1 MVRKSTVP
9 GILKTYPLLAATFS
23 DCQALIDPAT
33 WDSAW
38 AADTNVCHYKNP
50 DDLFSAPAVAY
61 NTACHGNCCVYYA
74 SKVAGGKPDK
84 GKTLQDA
91 ASLMGC
97 ADTAKNKIN
106 GMLYT
111 EQAYGVCISNGNG
124 CGDCFGESGLPR
136 RRFSCRA
143 DLSADDKDFSGGCG
157 NC

>member
-1 MVRKSTVP
+1 MHFS
-9 GILKTYPLLAATFS
+9 PLLSLVAFSAMPAVFAQVGVHCGTTSDATFS
-23 DCQALIDPAT
+23 DCQALFDPAT

-38 AADTNVCHYKNP
+38 AGDTNVCHYRNSG
-50 DDLFSAPAVAY
+50 DLFGAPAVAY

-74 SKVAGGKPDK
+74 SKVAGSKPDK

-106 GMLYT
+106 GMLNT

-124 CGDCFGESGLPR
+124 CGDCF
-136 RRFSCRA
+136 
-143 DLSADDKDFSGGCG
+143 DDGDFGGGCA